1 MVAADRSTLTRIL
14 RSSALRLSL
23 WAASGLPHTALVGQ
37 TVRGTLV
44 SEGEEAPIE
53 GAFASLVDPEGGMVD
68 GLLTNAQG
76 HFQLSA
82 PSPGAYRVSVARIG
96 FESWISEPLE
106 LETNEVRSVRYAIP
120 IQAVRLAE
128 IDVEVHRQCV
138 TSPDQEEQVWRVWD
152 EARKA
157 LETAAFARARELYRF
172 ETRLY
177 TRELEPDD
185 LGVRSVRV
193 RPSSPYAVR
202 PFRSLPA
209 SAFATRGY
217 ARATGDSITYYMPDA
232 AALLSPEFTQAHCF
246 GLDEKEDDEGR
257 SLIGVRF
264 RPVDRD
270 VPEIQGVLWVD
281 EASAE
286 LQTLEYSYVDLPF
299 GIRDVRAGGS
309 AQFIRLPSGA
319 FVVGA
324 WWIRMPQIV
333 REVDF
338 AGRKLRERIGS
349 FKEDGGDVV
358 AIYTARGERVRV
370 P

>member
-1 MVAADRSTLTRIL
+1 MVPADPGTLTRSL
-14 RSSALRLSL
+14 RSRALRLSL
-23 WAASGLPHTALVGQ
+23 WAIFGLPQTALEGQ
-37 TVRGTLV
+37 TVRGTVV

-53 GAFASLVDPEGGMVD
+53 GAFVSLVDSGGGVVD
-68 GLLTNAQG
+68 GLLTNAHG

-82 PSPGAYRVSVARIG
+82 PSPGVYRVSVARIG
-96 FESWISEPLE
+96 FESWISEALE
-106 LETNEVRSVRYAIP
+106 LASNEVRPVRYAIP

-138 TSPDQEEQVWRVWD
+138 SDPNHEQQVWRVWE

-157 LETAAFARARELYRF
+157 LQTAAFAQERQLYRF

-193 RPSSPYAVR
+193 RPSSPYAAR

-209 SAFATRGY
+209 SAFAMRGY
-217 ARATGDSITYYMPDA
+217 ARTTGDSITYYMPDA
-232 AALLSPEFTQAHCF
+232 AALLSPEFMQAHCF
-246 GLDEKEDDEGR
+246 GLDEKKDDEGR
-257 SLIGVRF
+257 QLIGVRF
-264 RPVDRD
+264 RPADRD
-270 VPEIQGVLWVD
+270 VPEIEGVLWVD

-286 LQTLEYSYVDLPF
+286 LQTLEYSYVDLPL
-299 GIRDVRAGGS
+299 GIRDPRAGGS

-338 AGRKLRERIGS
+338 AGRKLRERVGS

-358 AIYTARGERVRV
+358 AIYTARGERVHL

>member
-1 MVAADRSTLTRIL
+1 MGAGCRITLARTLGSRTL
-14 RSSALRLSL
+14 GLSL
-23 WAASGLPHTALVGQ
+23 WATFGLPVAALQGQ
-37 TVRGTLV
+37 TVRGTVV
-44 SEGEEAPIE
+44 SEGDEAPIE
-53 GAFASLVDPEGGMVD
+53 GAFASLVDPEGRAVD

-82 PSPGAYRVSVARIG
+82 RSPGAYRVSVARIG
-96 FESWISEPLE
+96 YESWTSEPLE
-106 LETNEVRSVRYAIP
+106 LASNEIRSVRYVIP
-120 IQAVRLAE
+120 IEAVRLAE

-138 TSPDQEEQVWRVWD
+138 ADPDQERQVWRVWD

-157 LETAAFARARELYRF
+157 LETAAFAQSRELYRF

-177 TRELEPDD
+177 TRELEPDH

-193 RPSSPYAVR
+193 RPSSPYALR

-217 ARATGDSITYYMPDA
+217 ARAAGDSITYYMPDA

-246 GLDEKEDDEGR
+246 SLDEKKDDEGR
-257 SLIGVRF
+257 PLIGVRF
-264 RPVDRD
+264 QPVDRD
-270 VPEIQGVLWVD
+270 VPEIRGVLWVD

-299 GIRDVRAGGS
+299 GIRDPRAGGS
-309 AQFIRLPSGA
+309 ARFIRLPSGA

-338 AGRKLRERIGS
+338 AGRRLRERLGS
-349 FKEDGGDVV
+349 FKEDGGEVV
-358 AIYTARGERVRV
+358 AIYTARGERVRL